1 MPDQSS
7 FTRRGFLKGLAGAC
21 ALGATGALV
30 GCGGSPSDPSS
41 GGGSAADGGATSG
54 ATHKVEMVTDTGGVN
69 DQSFNQISWS
79 GLQQLQR
86 DEGWTISYLESKQE
100 SDYVTNLD
108 KAVDDDAELIWAI
121 GFAMAKAV
129 GNAAKAN
136 PDVQFGIIDN
146 ANPTDAPNITG
157 VQFRAQESSFVVG
170 YIAACV
176 SKTGMVGNVLGVE
189 SDVMLQFELGYKA
202 GVAYANKDKGLNVQC
217 ESQYAESFGDAAK
230 GSSITQRM
238 VSDGCDVV
246 FQAAGGTGVGVI
258 NACKDAGIYAIG
270 ADMDQSYLAEGT
282 VLTSALKE
290 VDVAIVDVSKRL
302 LSGELKGGTNI
313 TMGLSDGAVG
323 IPEDYSLMGEDVYND
338 ALAVEGLIKSGDIV
352 PPATSDDY
360 DKFIASL

>member
-7 FTRRGFLKGLAGAC
+7 FTRRGFLKGLAGTC

-30 GCGGSPSDPSS
+30 GCGGSS
-41 GGGSAADGGATSG
+41 GGPSTSG
-54 ATHKVEMVTDTGGVN
+54 DSTDSGAMSGMTHKVEMVTDTGGVN

-79 GLQQLQR
+79 GLQQLQQN
-86 DEGWTISYLESKQE
+86 EGWDVSYLESKQE
-100 SDYVTNLD
+100 ADYATNLD
-108 KAVDDDAELIWAI
+108 KAVDDDAELVWAI
-121 GFAMAKAV
+121 GFAMAEAV

-146 ANPTDAPNITG
+146 ANPTGASNITG
-157 VQFRAQESSFVVG
+157 VQFRAQESSFLVG

-176 SKTGMVGNVLGVE
+176 SKTGKVGNVLGVE
-189 SDVMLQFELGYKA
+189 SDVLRQFEFGYKA
-202 GVAYANKDKGLNVQC
+202 GVAYANKDKGLNVQS

-238 VSDGCDVV
+238 VSNGCDVV

-270 ADMDQSYLAEGT
+270 VDMDQSYLAEGT
-282 VLTSALKE
+282 VLTSALKK

-302 LSGELKGGTNI
+302 LSGELEGGTDI
-313 TMGLSDGAVG
+313 ILGLSDGAVG
-323 IPEDYSLMGEDVYND
+323 IPEDHSLMGDDVYND
-338 ALAVEGLIKSGDIV
+338 AMAVAELIKSGAIV

-360 DKFIASL
+360 DKFVASL